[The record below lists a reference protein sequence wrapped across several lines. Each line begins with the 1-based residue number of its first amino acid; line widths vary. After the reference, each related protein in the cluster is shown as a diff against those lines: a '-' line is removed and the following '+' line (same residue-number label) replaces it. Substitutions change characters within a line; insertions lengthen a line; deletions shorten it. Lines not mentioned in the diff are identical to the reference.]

1 MSAPEPAADKKPVHG
16 SKDWVGMRAMA
27 WVLDD
32 APVSA
37 QLLPT
42 LIAIARRADE
52 NGKSSYQSRKTL
64 AAKTGKSEDQIK
76 RDIKALL
83 EQGLIV
89 VGDQS
94 VIDKKIPFSKR
105 PVVYDVALH
114 VKGPKPMRGSK
125 NPTGEAKSKPD
136 TAEAAGEDV
145 AGMDA
150 GGGTEVSGGMEASP
164 WGCMEAP
171 STRGMD
177 APSPGGMEAPQTI
190 LKNNPLNKPLNTPSL
205 SPSVALVPTPRGQDR
220 ERDLDDAS
228 KTQLNFAQQC
238 VIDEGT
244 PEHLSAAV
252 VAYIEAVNDVRGIGW
267 WITAKNT
274 NTVAAHVPDALAVA
288 QSGTPVA
295 EAVAAKRVWAPQQA
309 VGGGQKM
316 PVVERRLMEGAA
328 LAARMRQ
335 KYGSGG
341 GRPRLVDSHANPE
354 RYLEDF

>member
-1 MSAPEPAADKKPVHG
+1 MSADKPTHD
-16 SKDWVGMRAMA
+16 SKEWVGIRAVA
-27 WVLDD
+27 WALDD
-32 APVSA
+32 APVPT

-42 LIAIARRADE
+42 LIAIARRCDKH
-52 NGKSSYQSRKTL
+52 GKNSYQSQRTL
-64 AAKTGKSEDQIK
+64 AARTGKSEDQVK

-83 EQGLIV
+83 ALKVIC

-94 VIDKKIPFSKR
+94 ILDEKKIPIGKR
-105 PVVYDVALH
+105 PVVYDVMLD
-114 VKGPKPMRGSK
+114 VKGPKPVRGSK
-125 NPTGEAKSKPD
+125 NPTGTAKSKP
-136 TAEAAGEDV
+136 EGGKAGDGDETGS
-145 AGMDA
+145 GMDA
-150 GGGTEVSGGMEASP
+150 GGGIEAAGGMEALPTPGMEAPSWGGMDATP
-164 WGCMEAP
+164 GGCMEAP
-171 STRGMD
+171 QIIPMNK
-177 APSPGGMEAPQTI
+177 P
-190 LKNNPLNKPLNTPSL
+190 LKNPLNTPSL
-205 SPSVALVPTPRGQDR
+205 SPSVALVPAPRGQDR

-238 VIDEGT
+238 VIDAGT

-309 VGGGQKM
+309 VGGGQKL

-328 LAARMRQ
+328 LAARMRDR
-335 KYGSGG
+335 YGSGG
-341 GRPRLVDSHANPE
+341 GRPRLVNSHANPD